1 MPKTLNDIGN
11 YQKTLSSS
19 IKEIL
24 SGFISL
30 LAEYCT
36 FFSDNTN
43 IKKTQY
49 FKYVYLRGIETIC
62 SIFKIILL
70 YTKNLD
76 LTVYHCQKSFYYYI
90 EFIGQIGDSNH
101 QFLQLNSKDAA
112 LFVLKKTIFEI
123 NEDYRKTFETPIG
136 VELEKFNITALSIQ
150 YISSLF
156 SYYTDSINTSTIE
169 ERNNMIKTHSNNI
182 ISVCN
187 NIPVFRTNKS
197 LEKITILNQITDKI
211 IADNNTSYTSTI
223 NNDTS
228 DTNNTDIDTPDKL
241 LDVLDVLHNK
251 FLKNNIDLNLINRR
265 IYMPIF
271 KTQYESLSCC
281 KFCSWLLSS
290 NTK

>member
-136 VELEKFNITALSIQ
+136 EELEKFNITALSIQ
-150 YISSLF
+150 YICSLF
-156 SYYTDSINTSTIE
+156 SYYTDNVNTSIIE
-169 ERNNMIKTHSNNI
+169 ERNNIIKIQSKNI

-197 LEKITILNQITDKI
+197 LEKITILNQIIDKI
-211 IADNNTSYTSTI
+211 IADNNA
-223 NNDTS
+223 S
-228 DTNNTDIDTPDKL
+228 DTYTTNKDISNVNNTDNDIPDKL
-241 LDVLDVLHNK
+241 LDVLDILHNRL
-251 FLKNNIDLNLINRR
+251 FKNNIDLNLIYTR

-271 KTQYESLSCC
+271 KTHYETLSNS
-281 KFCSWLLSS
+281 KFCSWLLSA

>member
-136 VELEKFNITALSIQ
+136 EELEKFNIVGLSIQ

-156 SYYTDSINTSTIE
+156 SYYTDNINTSTIE
-169 ERNNMIKTHSNNI
+169 ERNNMIKVQSKNI

-197 LEKITILNQITDKI
+197 LEKITILNQLVDKI
-211 IADNNTSYTSTI
+211 IADNNGTDACIT
-223 NNDTS
+223 NNNIPDI
-228 DTNNTDIDTPDKL
+228 NNTDINAPDKL
-241 LDVLDVLHNK
+241 LHVLDILHNK
-251 FLKNNIDLNLINRR
+251 LFKNNIDLNLINTR
-265 IYMPIF
+265 IYTPIF
-271 KTQYESLSCC
+271 KIHYESLSNS
-281 KFCSWLLSS
+281 KFCSWLISS
-290 NTK
+290 NIK